1 MVRRTFRWP
10 VLGVVL
16 LIATSSLAGC
26 GFGGIV
32 GRKCAPESDAVVKR
46 LEASPV
52 LELVPPD
59 TTAREPYSK
68 RPCDD
73 EDSVG
78 SVSRQLTSTLKD
90 RELLAYFR
98 EEFPKKGWVLQQE
111 LAGLSREPDGLR
123 TGEPHQ
129 CYENPA
135 EPNVTLEVML
145 GLGENP
151 DTDLFV
157 AFHFNGGT
165 YSCANTTSPPQT
177 R

>member
-1 MVRRTFRWP
+1 M
-10 VLGVVL
+10 LGVAL
-16 LIATSSLAGC
+16 LVATPGLAGC

-32 GRKCAPESDAVVKR
+32 GRKCTPEADAVMRR

-52 LELVPPD
+52 LQLIPPD
-59 TTAREPYSK
+59 TTAHEPYSK

-73 EDSVG
+73 DDNLG

-90 RELLAYFR
+90 RELLTYFR
-98 EEFPKKGWVLQQE
+98 EEFPKQGWGLRQE
-111 LAGLSREPDGLR
+111 LPGLSREPDGLR

-135 EPNVTLEVML
+135 EPNVTLEIFL
-145 GLGENP
+145 GLGDNP

-165 YSCANTTSPPQT
+165 YSCANTTSPAQT